1 METVVSMQRQVS
13 GIATFIQDREM
24 EHLLNPVKIVV
35 KQNLPKISIA
45 SIEIGE
51 TKEGDLIEVPRWVA
65 EAFAELGFAE
75 VQEESFE
82 VEMLKALSRERIQ
95 SSNQLSTLAGDF
107 YLKLK
112 RYLDGLEENT
122 QSRRASRLDYEEAHM
137 KARDLVKLRTVKL
150 LPLTVGEYTP
160 DMMQKVTPEELKLF
174 NMVREIVQQW
184 KRTVLEGS
192 RDE

>member
-1 METVVSMQRQVS
+1 
-13 GIATFIQDREM
+13 M

-35 KQNLPKISIA
+35 KQNLPKISMA

-95 SSNQLSTLAGDF
+95 GSNQLSTLAGDF

-160 DMMQKVTPEELKLF
+160 DVMQKVTPEELKLF

>member
-1 METVVSMQRQVS
+1 
-13 GIATFIQDREM
+13 
-24 EHLLNPVKIVV
+24 
-35 KQNLPKISIA
+35 
-45 SIEIGE
+45 GE

-75 VQEESFE
+75 VQEENFE

-95 SSNQLSTLAGDF
+95 GSNQLSTLTGDF

-112 RYLDGLEENT
+112 RHLDCLKENT
-122 QSRRASRLDYEEAHM
+122 PSRGASKHDYDEAYLKALD
-137 KARDLVKLRTVKL
+137 LITLRTVKL

-160 DMMQKVTPEELKLF
+160 DIMQKVTPEELKLF
-174 NMVREIVQQW
+174 NMVREMVQRW

-192 RDE
+192 GDE

>member
-13 GIATFIQDREM
+13 DIATFIQDREM

-95 SSNQLSTLAGDF
+95 GSNQLSTLVGDF

-192 RDE
+192 KDE